1 MKKVVRTIWIGAL
14 SGLALLTS
22 CDGPKGLSRQERRQL
37 MKERENIQE
46 MLKKRESACVYG
58 SPEIMDRYK
67 TETYRL
73 MSQLDSIN
81 AKLGATVDLEKS
93 ARRLQLQEEIAK
105 LRAILYDREQSCVY
119 GSPEII
125 EEYSRETGRI
135 RGEVEKMEKELREL
149 EGVEN

>member
-67 TETYRL
+67 TETYRM

>member
-125 EEYSRETGRI
+125 EEYSRETRRI

>member
-119 GSPEII
+119 GSPEVIQKYGAETRRLKEEAKEIEKQI
-125 EEYSRETGRI
+125 EELDNE
-135 RGEVEKMEKELREL
+135 
-149 EGVEN
+149 